1 MSQHDYVIAN
11 DTAANVRADINSALA
26 AIVSNNSGAT
36 APVTTYAN
44 QFWYDTTTKIL
55 KIRTESND
63 AWVSIAYL
71 DDAANAFRLL
81 DDTQVVNTS
90 GVQTG
95 LLGDQLTATWQ
106 AGTGTT
112 PSLVSPANIKSAIN
126 ALALTSTSALPAA
139 NLTGALPAIDGSALT
154 GLSGGMV
161 YDLLGTIPT
170 TSGSSVTLSGLN
182 LTGYKQLQFF
192 LHGVSGSLAL
202 ATFLRLNSVNASNIN
217 INGATD
223 NASGSGVIDL
233 SSGIFSFSTSVVYSG
248 QPEGLGGRGSGG
260 QSGLTTASTSI
271 TFTISAGTFDA
282 GSIIVYGVA

>member
-36 APVTTYAN
+36 APATAYAN

-95 LLGDQLTATWQ
+95 LLGDQLTATWE

-112 PSLVSPANIKSAIN
+112 QSLVSPANVKSAII
-126 ALALTSTSALPAA
+126 ALALTNSPLVGTPVEDVYALSGTAVALAPA
-139 NLTGALPAIDGSALT
+139 NGSIQTHTLTGNTTYTDSFSAGQSVTLMINDGTAYTITWPTMTWVNNGAIAPTLALT
-154 GLSGGMV
+154 GYTV
-161 YDLLGTIPT
+161 VAIWKVGT
-170 TSGSSVTLSGLN
+170 TLYG
-182 LTGYKQLQFF
+182 
-192 LHGVSGSLAL
+192 AL
-202 ATFLRLNSVNASNIN
+202 V
-217 INGATD
+217 GAG
-223 NASGSGVIDL
+223 A
-233 SSGIFSFSTSVVYSG
+233 
-248 QPEGLGGRGSGG
+248 
-260 QSGLTTASTSI
+260 
-271 TFTISAGTFDA
+271 
-282 GSIIVYGVA
+282 

>member
-36 APVTTYAN
+36 APATAYAN

-95 LLGDQLTATWQ
+95 LLGDQSTATWE

-154 GLSGGMV
+154 GLSSGGMTLLGTLATTSGTTQTFSGLSLSGYVYLFIIVSGVSPTYSPSTALTLGGMV
-161 YDLLGTIPT
+161 VSANIATA
-170 TSGSSVTLSGLN
+170 SSASGLIWLN
-182 LTGYKQLQFF
+182 LANGWASSAVATANDSTRQVQTSYTG
-192 LHGVSGSLAL
+192 
-202 ATFLRLNSVNASNIN
+202 
-217 INGATD
+217 
-223 NASGSGVIDL
+223 
-233 SSGIFSFSTSVVYSG
+233 
-248 QPEGLGGRGSGG
+248 
-260 QSGLTTASTSI
+260 ASTSI
-271 TFTISAGTFDA
+271 SFSWSVGDFDA
-282 GSIIVYGVA
+282 GTISIYGVK